1 MCAQPHIPQT
11 SPPAHHLEP
20 WLTAGQTGQ
29 LLLLL
34 IPPPQ
39 GHKPTL
45 AEAFTSSFLKEWE
58 EGQNSATL
66 LSHRAL
72 IKFLC
77 QICLHIKKINFFLF
91 TPRQIPWL
99 HTDIT
104 GHFYRRGTRQ
114 PGCAQQLF
122 GSTGTALAQL
132 LGSCCSQASFSQV
145 PELPCTAHNGTSE
158 WHREFLSATPA
169 WTWVTPSHLLC

>member
-77 QICLHIKKINFFLF
+77 QICLHIKKINFFCLLLGRYLGY
-91 TPRQIPWL
+91 TQISQA
-99 HTDIT
+99 IST
-104 GHFYRRGTRQ
+104 GGAPGSLAVPSSSLAALEQPLLSFLVPAAARLPSARSQSCPAQPTMAHLNGTGSFSAPHQ
-114 PGCAQQLF
+114 PG
-122 GSTGTALAQL
+122 
-132 LGSCCSQASFSQV
+132 LG
-145 PELPCTAHNGTSE
+145 
-158 WHREFLSATPA
+158 
-169 WTWVTPSHLLC
+169 